1 MSLMV
6 LDFLLTILHLIIIGF
21 NLLGWIF
28 KPTRRAHFWFAML
41 TLSCWTILG
50 IWFGLGYCPITDWQ
64 WDVKA
69 QLGEQNLPNSFIK
82 YFIDKLLATNINSDL
97 VDILTLV
104 FFLVAIACS
113 IKLNFFNKKL
123 KFQ

>member
-6 LDFLLTILHLIIIGF
+6 LDDLLTILHLIIIGF
-21 NLLGWIF
+21 NLLAWIY
-28 KPTRRAHFWFAML
+28 KPTRKLHFWFAML
-41 TLSCWTILG
+41 TLACWTILG

-64 WDVKA
+64 WEVKT

-82 YFIDKLLATNINSDL
+82 YFADQLTGLNINPDL
-97 VDILTLV
+97 IDALTLG

-113 IKLNFFNKKL
+113 VKLNFFNRKVKS
-123 KFQ
+123 Q